1 MKIFYWA
8 PFFSNIATIKAVLN
22 SAECLLKYKS
32 DNNYEVGIINAIGEW
47 NDYKKIATNSIKFKD
62 LSKIDLSKVML
73 KGSFLKSRLSYIF
86 IFILNL
92 RRLLRLINDEKPN
105 YLIIHL
111 ITSLPILLSPFFNKK
126 TKVILR
132 LSGLPK
138 LNILRSLFWKLYS
151 KKIYKVTC
159 PTQST
164 FDNISRSKIFN
175 QKKIRLL
182 KDPII
187 SIKDLKK
194 QSVERLDGQIINE
207 KYILGIGRLTVQKNF
222 TLLLNFFNKLIKRY
236 PEYKLY
242 ILGDG
247 EDKVKLINMISKYKL
262 NSRVFLLGHQDNV
275 FKYLKYADCFIL
287 TSLWEDPGFVLAEA
301 GAINTNI
308 ISSDCPNGPK
318 EIICNED
325 FLFLNGSSES
335 LLHKFEAYK
344 KKSKKELYN
353 QKVDIKKKI
362 KFYTS
367 FQHFKKLNLIL
378 NENNE

>member
-47 NDYKKIATNSIKFKD
+47 NDYKRIATNSIKFKD

-187 SIKDLKK
+187 SI
-194 QSVERLDGQIINE
+194 
-207 KYILGIGRLTVQKNF
+207 F
-222 TLLLNFFNKLIKRY
+222 
-236 PEYKLY
+236 
-242 ILGDG
+242 
-247 EDKVKLINMISKYKL
+247 
-262 NSRVFLLGHQDNV
+262 
-275 FKYLKYADCFIL
+275 
-287 TSLWEDPGFVLAEA
+287 
-301 GAINTNI
+301 
-308 ISSDCPNGPK
+308 
-318 EIICNED
+318 
-325 FLFLNGSSES
+325 
-335 LLHKFEAYK
+335 
-344 KKSKKELYN
+344 
-353 QKVDIKKKI
+353 
-362 KFYTS
+362 
-367 FQHFKKLNLIL
+367 
-378 NENNE
+378 

>member
-47 NDYKKIATNSIKFKD
+47 NDYKRIATNSIKFKD

-194 QSVERLDGQIINE
+194 KSVERLDGQIINE
-207 KYILGIGRLTVQKNF
+207 KYILGIGRITVQKNF

>member
-47 NDYKKIATNSIKFKD
+47 NDYKRIATNSIKFKD

-194 QSVERLDGQIINE
+194 KSVER
-207 KYILGIGRLTVQKNF
+207 YILGIGRLTVQKNF

-344 KKSKKELYN
+344 KKVKKNYIIRKLISKK
-353 QKVDIKKKI
+353 K
-362 KFYTS
+362 
-367 FQHFKKLNLIL
+367 
-378 NENNE
+378 

>member
-47 NDYKKIATNSIKFKD
+47 NDYKRIATNSIKFKD

-194 QSVERLDGQIINE
+194 KSVERLDGQIINE
-207 KYILGIGRLTVQKNF
+207 KYILGIGRLTAQKNF